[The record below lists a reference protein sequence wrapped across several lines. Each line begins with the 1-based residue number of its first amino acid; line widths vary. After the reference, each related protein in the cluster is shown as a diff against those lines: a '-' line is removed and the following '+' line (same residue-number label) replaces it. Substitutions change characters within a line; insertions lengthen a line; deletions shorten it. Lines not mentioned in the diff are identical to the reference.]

1 MILRHKLATFI
12 SSSDKT
18 CFVKVEKVLIFFVRV
33 CHGRFH
39 DIQPKEYSLVKMIL
53 LNKEML
59 TNNKGLPDIVTK
71 GTNTEMKE

>member
-1 MILRHKLATFI
+1 MEFCQIL
-12 SSSDKT
+12 
-18 CFVKVEKVLIFFVRV
+18 
-33 CHGRFH
+33 
-39 DIQPKEYSLVKMIL
+39 PKEYSLVKMIL